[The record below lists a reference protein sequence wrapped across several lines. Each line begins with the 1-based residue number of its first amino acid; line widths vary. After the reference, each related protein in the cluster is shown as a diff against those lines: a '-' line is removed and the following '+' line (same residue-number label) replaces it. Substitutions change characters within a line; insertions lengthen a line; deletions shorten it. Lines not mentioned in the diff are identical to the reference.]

1 VEVLNGNRN
10 PANGFAMK
18 YVAPKRV
25 NGELEVEIDE
35 ADVMSEVKFWV
46 GMSICIR

>member
-1 VEVLNGNRN
+1 ME
-10 PANGFAMK
+10 
-18 YVAPKRV
+18 YVAPNRV